1 MKRLLL
7 CALVGSLS
15 LVATAQSEQDQAV
28 VIRGYQIDLPTKAYH
43 LYAGDMSAYAGS
55 YDLATGQPMSLRHV
69 GNRLYATIGNQEP
82 KLLVAAAHNV
92 LVSTDRQMRLTL
104 NRQDDGE
111 FAGQLWLVGDARTAS
126 ASKTGQQYAQLISFR

>member
-43 LYAGDMSAYAGS
+43 LYAGDMSAYA
-55 YDLATGQPMSLRHV
+55 
-69 GNRLYATIGNQEP
+69 
-82 KLLVAAAHNV
+82 
-92 LVSTDRQMRLTL
+92 
-104 NRQDDGE
+104 
-111 FAGQLWLVGDARTAS
+111 
-126 ASKTGQQYAQLISFR
+126 

>member
-1 MKRLLL
+1 M
-7 CALVGSLS
+7 
-15 LVATAQSEQDQAV
+15 
-28 VIRGYQIDLPTKAYH
+28 
-43 LYAGDMSAYAGS
+43 
-55 YDLATGQPMSLRHV
+55 

-104 NRQDDGE
+104 NRQTDGE